1 MEQVRLD
8 QRLAALLPVIEEFKA
23 LKRYLQE
30 VNPNRTS
37 GQRFDSE
44 IRWIDNA
51 LQRIEPHL
59 HERRWP
65 PVWWRLGK
73 EEFDL
78 VIRNFEYV
86 DSDGKYF
93 DQTHPDDGTTYIPE
107 RAEIMARI
115 ARIKEMYKRGR

>member
-8 QRLAALLPVIEEFKA
+8 PRLAALFPVIEEFKA

-30 VNPNRTS
+30 VSLDRTN
-37 GQRFDSE
+37 GQKFDSE

-59 HERRWP
+59 HECRWP

-73 EEFDL
+73 EDFDL

-86 DSDGKYF
+86 DSNGKYF
-93 DQTHPDDGTTYIPE
+93 DHTRQDHGATYIPE
-107 RAEIMARI
+107 RAEIMIWI
-115 ARIKEMYKRGR
+115 ARIKEMYERPL